1 MENFSVNMNRT
12 LKRPMFRIGGS
23 AGTGITSGLD
33 KPRQEYKNAG
43 MAETVKQTRDS
54 LTPEV
59 LAAYQP
65 YMERPKGEAGNRF
78 LTTFGLD
85 LMSRPSAGPG
95 FGGLLTT
102 AAQSAKEPTARLYED
117 IDSRRLSKNA
127 AEADLFKTL
136 LQGNIDIAAEAAGNE
151 GGAKEYRDLA
161 IANELEIIIPEI
173 YEIQNKIKEAKD
185 TGQEVNKK
193 DIVRLEV
200 LQTKK
205 NNFTKSNPVTEGA
218 IKIFTNSSEGQTLFG
233 TISEKL
239 MDDNPGMYKEGS
251 NELYSA
257 AIKKVKELLGLF
269 SSGGRAEYQMGGG
282 VDMAQQPMMMP
293 QQQPMMPQETMIMD
307 QGSMD
312 NGKNNLISYDQLRAR
327 LPAEITDDIVELMS
341 NSAEALE
348 DFATISSQQDV
359 TQFNKKYSV
368 NLVLPSEA

>member
-1 MENFSVNMNRT
+1 MNRT
-12 LKRPMFRIGGS
+12 LRRPMFRRGGS
-23 AGTGITSGLD
+23 TGTGITSGLD

-43 MAETVKQTRDS
+43 MAELVKQTRDS

-65 YMERPKGEAGNRF
+65 YMERPKGEAFNRF
-78 LTTFGLD
+78 LMSTGLD
-85 LMSRPSAGPG
+85 LMGRPSTGNI
-95 FGGLLTT
+95 FQT
-102 AAQSAKEPTARLYED
+102 AALSAKGPTEQLFKD
-117 IDSRRLSKNA
+117 IDSQRLSKKA

-136 LQGNIDIAAEAAGNE
+136 LQGNMDIAAEAAGNE

-161 IANELEIIIPEI
+161 IANELEMIIPEI
-173 YEIQNKIKEAKD
+173 YKIQNKIKEAKD
-185 TGQEVNKK
+185 TGQEVNEN

-205 NNFTKSNPVTEGA
+205 NNFTKSNPVSEGA
-218 IKIFTNSSEGQTLFG
+218 IKIFTNSSEGQTIFS
-233 TISEKL
+233 TITEKL

-257 AIKKVKELLGLF
+257 AIKKIKELLGLF

-293 QQQPMMPQETMIMD
+293 QEPMAMD

>member
-1 MENFSVNMNRT
+1 MENLSVNMNRT

-161 IANELEIIIPEI
+161 IASELEIIIPEI
-173 YEIQNKIKEAKD
+173 YKIENKIKEAKD
-185 TGQEVNKK
+185 TGQEVDQK

-205 NNFTKSNPVTEGA
+205 NNFTKNNPVTEGA
-218 IKIFTNSSEGQTLFG
+218 IKIFTNSSEGQTIFS
-233 TISEKL
+233 TITEKL

-257 AIKKVKELLGLF
+257 AIKKIKELLGLF

-282 VDMAQQPMMMP
+282 VDMAQDPMMMP
-293 QQQPMMPQETMIMD
+293 QEPMAMD